1 MLRIVEE
8 GDEGSKQ
15 VEEGDEGRRMCG
27 GMYYD
32 RCSGVMSAVGLL
44 QKATSKLRVTNMW
57 RNKFT
62 YCIVPLVPPVTC
74 FAKAWTV

>member
-44 QKATSKLRVTNMW
+44 QRPDLFSGQVSVKHVT
-57 RNKFT
+57 
-62 YCIVPLVPPVTC
+62 
-74 FAKAWTV
+74 